1 MSEIY
6 WLTRL
11 DSFNIFCG
19 LILTACIITII
30 FTGVW
35 VLVDYDSDGDD
46 NITIRCFKKW
56 FKTSLIGAVISSL
69 VLVFTPTTSEAFMIY
84 GIGGSIDYLKKNEIA
99 KQLPDKCVEALNLWV
114 ESLNKDKEKEGDK

>member
-11 DSFNIFCG
+11 DSFIIFCG

-35 VLVDYDSDGDD
+35 VLVDNDGDD
-46 NITIRCFKKW
+46 NITIRCCKKW
-56 FKTSLIGAVISSL
+56 FKISLIGAVISSL
-69 VLVFTPTTSEAFMIY
+69 VLIFTPTTSEAFMIY
-84 GIGGSIDYLKKNEIA
+84 GVGGSIDYLKKNEIA
-99 KQLPDKCVEALNLWV
+99 KQLPDKCIEALDSWV
-114 ESLNKDKEKEGDK
+114 ESINEDKEKEDNK